1 MRKLVGLAITLMEGL
16 AHADG
21 DVPSFARFK
30 PVVADVEHKEEGSF
44 FSGLPLVGYDT
55 NTGLGLGLGGYYT
68 MNGKRTDD
76 LFPITPYRNR
86 IFVQGYAT
94 TGGYQQHMISYDGV
108 YIGHS
113 PYRVRATV
121 MFERNTNANYFGVG
135 QAETDQLSFRGV
147 SHSTYDAQ
155 LAAAS
160 AVDGSGMASPYF
172 NHYEYDKPSA
182 TVAVER
188 NFWGGRLR
196 AHYGFVSQYVAIH
209 TYDDQLTTGV
219 GVNSTGQQV
228 TVPAYE
234 APTLL
239 DIDCVNHTVIGCS
252 GGWNNMLKMGVVLD
266 TRDFEPDPTS
276 GFFVDATGE
285 WSDKA
290 FGLGFDYLR
299 FTLAARGYWSPIR
312 KLTNLVV
319 AGRLLYSMQT
329 SGVPFFAANTLAL
342 TEDDQQ
348 GLGGERTLRGYRQD
362 RFLGAVYAL
371 GNLELR
377 WTFVHFKLLKQ
388 YFSIQ
393 AAPFFDIGR
402 VFDRV
407 DGLAPATTSQPAAFA
422 FSNWKVSGGG
432 GIRIGWN
439 RSTIIMF
446 DLGASSEDIGFYIDF
461 GMPF

>member
-1 MRKLVGLAITLMEGL
+1 VTGLAR
-16 AHADG
+16 ADG
-21 DVPSFARFK
+21 EVPSFARFK
-30 PVVADVEHKEEGSF
+30 PTVADVEHKDDGSF

-68 MNGKRTDD
+68 MNGARTDD
-76 LFPITPYRNR
+76 LFPVTPYRNR
-86 IFVQGYAT
+86 FFVQGYAT
-94 TGGYQQHMISYDGV
+94 TGGYQQHLISYDGV
-108 YIGHS
+108 YIGHT

-135 QAETDQLSFRGV
+135 ESTLQPLSFRGQT
-147 SHSTYDAQ
+147 HATYDAQ

-160 AVDGSGMASPYF
+160 AIDANGMASPYY

-182 TVAVER
+182 TVSVER
-188 NFWGGRLR
+188 DFWGGRVR
-196 AHYGFVSQYVAIH
+196 AHYGFVSQYVSVSK
-209 TYDDQLTTGV
+209 YDDQLTTGV
-219 GVNSTGQQV
+219 SSAGQSI
-228 TVPAYE
+228 PAYE

-239 DIDCVNHTVIGCS
+239 GMDCAKNAILGCG
-252 GGWNNMLKMGVVLD
+252 GGWNNMLKAGLVLD

-276 GFFVDATGE
+276 GFFIDATGE

-290 FGLGFDYLR
+290 FGASFDYLR
-299 FTLAARGYWSPIR
+299 FTLAARAYWSPFP

-319 AGRLLYSMQT
+319 AARLLYSMQT

-342 TEDDQQ
+342 TEDDQT

-362 RFLGAVYAL
+362 RFIGAVSAL

-388 YFSIQ
+388 TFSIQ
-393 AAPFFDIGR
+393 AAPFFDVGR
-402 VFDRV
+402 VFDNVV
-407 DGLAPATTSQPAAFA
+407 DGLAAPCSGAFDC
-422 FSNWKVSGGG
+422 WKVSGGG

-446 DLGASSEDIGFYIDF
+446 DLGASAEDIGFYIDF